1 MFAKR
6 ITIHLFFFFSHTIF
20 VPFLSSTSLAYS
32 TRRAKYYVDI
42 NFADRAFKLSHA
54 SNRESDVNV
63 YNEFDA
69 FSFLLGLIF
78 CTFSLSLSFSFARL
92 LAFFPSLFLFC
103 LVVSMPFLLILSHL
117 RHVTSLMRTIAKYN
131 KFQIALQRI
140 RLISIHHRIRRQ
152 HQSIST
158 GCWLFSLLAYRIFSN
173 VLSSQGRNGEN
184 ESERFRI

>member
-6 ITIHLFFFFSHTIF
+6 ITIHLFFFFLILFLFRFSLPPAWLIVREEQNITLTSILQI
-20 VPFLSSTSLAYS
+20 VLSSFLMRPTESLMLTCTMNS
-32 TRRAKYYVDI
+32 MHFLFFSGSF
-42 NFADRAFKLSHA
+42 FAL
-54 SNRESDVNV
+54 
-63 YNEFDA
+63 
-69 FSFLLGLIF
+69 
-78 CTFSLSLSFSFARL
+78 SLSLSFSFARL

-103 LVVSMPFLLILSHL
+103 LVVSMPLLLILSHL

-158 GCWLFSLLAYRIFSN
+158 GCWLFSLLAYRTFSN